1 MELSPEVARYVVN
14 FHWDLMSV
22 EERLALLHLVATI
35 KATGRSD
42 LAAQGEARKSW
53 SDLDAAIRR
62 ETRNEERITP
72 LRYLSDDPSVLEL
85 AADGFEAFELRTAAR
100 ILRERAAE
108 VRFNRCPQCDK
119 LARTPTAKQCRHC
132 GYDWHAA

>member
-22 EERLALLHLVATI
+22 EERLALRHLVATI

-53 SDLDAAIRR
+53 SHLDAAIRR
-62 ETRNEERITP
+62 ETRNEECITP
-72 LRYLSDDPSVLEL
+72 LRYLSDDPSVMEL
-85 AADGFEAFELRTAAR
+85 AADGFEASNYARQPESSGNVQRRSDSTAVHSA
-100 ILRERAAE
+100 IS
-108 VRFNRCPQCDK
+108 
-119 LARTPTAKQCRHC
+119 
-132 GYDWHAA
+132 